1 MTISLPSNAIV
12 TVTRDSPL
20 VVLSHAAE
28 VVWIIDRDHSS
39 WCAGIQQA
47 VKRSRPTCS
56 IPFNL
61 DEHITVLCTTSSASY
76 PHGLQP
82 AGSARRVVY
91 LPTATTETIPV
102 LYFAAVRIGAPPT
115 LEHLHRSKLCCSPT
129 RVR

>member
-76 PHGLQP
+76 LTAYNPQGLPGASFIFLPPQQ
-82 AGSARRVVY
+82 RRSHCST
-91 LPTATTETIPV
+91 LP
-102 LYFAAVRIGAPPT
+102 LFG
-115 LEHLHRSKLCCSPT
+115 
-129 RVR
+129 